1 MDSTEKETKEINEI
15 KEQIL
20 HVCRRLYGRE
30 MVASNDGNVTVR
42 VGEDRIIATP
52 SGMSKGF
59 LTADDLVL
67 TDMEGKIIEG
77 RDRSVTSEIRIYT
90 RIYRRR
96 PDVRAAVHA
105 HPLYA
110 TAFAAAGRTV
120 DSQVLPESVV
130 SLGQVPL
137 VHFGTPG
144 TSELADQIE
153 KYLDKH
159 EIFLLANH
167 GALALGRSVLEAY
180 HRMECLE
187 HTARIVYLAE
197 PLGGA
202 KRLTPKQIEGIFEV
216 YGSQASEVIRQA
228 GREMSR
234 EK

>member
-1 MDSTEKETKEINEI
+1 MDSAEKEIKEI

-20 HVCRRLYGRE
+20 HVCRRLYERN

-67 TDMEGKIIEG
+67 ADMEGKVIEG
-77 RDRSVTSEIRIYT
+77 RDRSITSEIRIYT
-90 RIYRRR
+90 QIYRRR
-96 PDVRAAVHA
+96 PDVKAAVHA

-110 TAFAAAGRTV
+110 TAYAAAGRTV
-120 DSQVLPESVV
+120 DTQVLPESAL
-130 SLGQVPL
+130 SLGPVALVPYA
-137 VHFGTPG
+137 TPG
-144 TSELADQIE
+144 TSGLADQIE
-153 KYLDKH
+153 RFLDKH
-159 EIFLLANH
+159 EVFLLVNH
-167 GALALGRSVLEAY
+167 GALALGANVLEAY

-202 KRLTPKQIEGIFEV
+202 LRLAPKQIEAILEV
-216 YGSQASEVIRQA
+216 YGSKTSEVIRRA
-228 GREMSR
+228 VREMGRE
-234 EK
+234 E

>member
-1 MDSTEKETKEINEI
+1 MDSAEKETKEIKEI

-20 HVCRRLYGRE
+20 HVCRRLYERE

-67 TDMEGKIIEG
+67 ADMEGNVIEG
-77 RDRSVTSEIRIYT
+77 RDRSITSEIRIYT
-90 RIYRRR
+90 RIYRKR
-96 PDVRAAVHA
+96 PDVKAAVHA

-120 DSQVLPESVV
+120 DSDVLPESVL
-130 SLGQVPL
+130 SLGKVPL
-137 VHFGTPG
+137 VPYATPG
-144 TSELADQIE
+144 TSGLADQLE

-167 GALALGRSVLEAY
+167 GALALGRNVLEAY
-180 HRMECLE
+180 HRMETLE

-197 PLGGA
+197 PMGGA
-202 KRLTPKQIEGIFEV
+202 LRLAPKQIGGIFEV

-234 EK
+234 EG